1 MTFGTVGAT
10 FGGVTFGTVGTTFGG
25 VTFGTVGATFGTVK
39 VMPATGGITFGTVFT
54 DFAGKPLGASIGGA
68 TVAGMPVFG
77 ISGAPAI
84 AVEVIGGLS
93 GITVSGIVFPSEFG
107 ISGGTL
113 DFIRGGTFAFLS
125 GGTMNVLG
133 GTISG
138 IVNTVSV
145 DVTNTEIDVSVINT
159 STNAI
164 PVQYKTGWTDFGATS
179 LKSHLEGVDG
189 LKVDL
194 GDAVIGGGGAGF
206 TADQY
211 WGVATAGTTKAYLGV
226 TIDGFVRLPSSQIIE
241 SITSAVSVKGAS
253 DSLTS
258 LPVGITL
265 TGTLKD
271 IKAVG
276 ISGACAATAGTA
288 MSVALYGY
296 AGDSGY
302 APIGMTGDALKV
314 AVEGVGI
321 CLGTVNAT
329 ISATEFGISG
339 GTIDYIKGGVLD
351 FISGTMDV
359 LNIAGVTVV
368 SDGTDG
374 YLGVTLGTGLVSIV
388 NPTGTPL
395 EFHYVKNDGSAIDNS
410 NFGIPVFGPTGSG
423 SEDLPPISATFG
435 RVIVMPATG
444 GTTFGVVFTD
454 NFGSLLGLSGTTVV
468 GLPMFG
474 VSGATA
480 VGTTFGAVS
489 LGTTVDDILNGLT
502 LISDGTASWLGVT
515 FTGTFT
521 SSATVDL
528 SEGVRL
534 IGTTGATGGLP
545 IYPVD
550 YVGNTLTAGF
560 SGNTFI
566 GFPVLGI
573 GGATAVGATFG
584 TVKVMPA
591 TGGTTFGVVFTN
603 NFGSLLGLSGATVV
617 GLPMFGVSGA
627 TAVGI
632 TFSTAVVGI
641 PGWSAAG
648 EIDDTV
654 NGLSFGPGG
663 QVIVLHDGSVSIKG
677 DASTT
682 TGVGA
687 IGVTLIG
694 DLSITN
700 DVTIKNPSGQ
710 VLGVSLGTLPA
721 YVRPYTGGTTF
732 GVVFTNS
739 LGTALGLSGTEVVGL
754 PMFGVSGATAVGVTF
769 GPTTTTISF
778 PATGI
783 TIASVTPTIG
793 VTLTA
798 HSFAADEGLPVYGVE
813 GATAVAVSVIG
824 GTVSGIFTTE
834 PGGITV
840 TGVSSGIPIFGV
852 DGATAVGV
860 TMGIVGVTFSGITF
874 AGALGVTFTGVTLD
888 KGGSVRVTN
897 TVTVSGT
904 VNIGNSPTVDL
915 VAGLK
920 ENDLNAATAAN
931 GVIVTQKEGPRF
943 ARGLTLD
950 NLFIGVTTDPISNV
964 VGISGSQV
972 YYLKTTPVCVTTD
985 YTGTDRDGLVE
996 GAPSVPLKQGLW
1008 VQLTK
1013 WDLISHVLVGYTAA
1027 SEFEFERN
1035 AQVLTKSYEMAPV
1048 WAHSLDQFRRFPG
1061 YTGNN
1066 TPAYN
1071 HGEFFG
1077 DAANGAS
1084 FGPITDG
1091 SASATYYPL
1100 AQKQFIGV
1108 VEKPSRIFIPCRDAG
1123 EVYIQ
1128 VKGDYSTHAIG
1139 SGFWDWESG
1148 QWSAT
1153 TLYERGYFASSFAGF
1168 TGSQP
1173 NLNADGSLASAGA
1186 DYGGPNSFGASVW
1199 TPPPPSFNSGTA
1211 IAQILASYQNNPFIR
1226 VWGY

>member
-1 MTFGTVGAT
+1 MTFGTVSAT
-10 FGGVTFGTVGTTFGG
+10 FGTVTVGTVGTTFGG
-25 VTFGTVGATFGTVK
+25 VTFGSVSATFGTVK
-39 VMPATGGITFGTVFT
+39 VMPATVGTTFGTVFT
-54 DFAGKPLGASIGGA
+54 DLAGKPLGISIGGA

-339 GTIDYIKGGVLD
+339 GTIDYIKGGTLD
-351 FISGTMDV
+351 FISGGTMNV

-368 SDGTDG
+368 NDGTYG
-374 YLGVTLGTGLVSIV
+374 YLGVTFGRGIVSVV
-388 NPTGTPL
+388 NPTDTPL
-395 EFHYVKNDGSAIDNS
+395 EFHYVQNDGSAIDNT

-435 RVIVMPATG
+435 TVKVEPASG
-444 GTTFGVVFTD
+444 GTTFGVVFTN
-454 NFGSLLGLSGTTVV
+454 NFGSLLGLSGATVV

-474 VSGATA
+474 VPGATA
-480 VGTTFGAVS
+480 VGTTFGTVS
-489 LGTTVDDILNGLT
+489 LGSTVDTILKGLT

-550 YVGNTLTAGF
+550 YAGNTLTAGF
-560 SGNTFI
+560 SGNSFI

-573 GGATAVGATFG
+573 AGATAVGVTFG
-584 TVKVMPA
+584 TVKVMPS
-591 TGGTTFGVVFTN
+591 TSGTTFGVVFTN

-617 GLPMFGVSGA
+617 GLPMFGVPGA

-632 TFSTAVVGI
+632 TFGTAVVGI

-648 EIDDTV
+648 VLDDTV
-654 NGLSFGPGG
+654 NGLSFGSGG
-663 QVIVLHDGSVSIKG
+663 QVIVLHDGAISIKG

-874 AGALGVTFTGVTLD
+874 AGALGVTFSGVTLAN
-888 KGGSVRVTN
+888 GGAVRVTN
-897 TVTVSGT
+897 TVTVGGSVT
-904 VNIGNSPTVDL
+904 VSSAPAIDL
-915 VAGLK
+915 VSSLK
-920 ENDLNAATAAN
+920 ESNINAATGAN
-931 GVIVTQKEGPRF
+931 GVIVTQKAGPRF

-950 NLFIGVTTDPISNV
+950 ANFIGAAV
-964 VGISGSQV
+964 VPGSLQMGGGNTI
-972 YYLKTTPVCVTTD
+972 YYLKSEPVCVTKD
-985 YTGTDRDGLVE
+985 YAGVDRDGLVE
-996 GAPSVPLKQGLW
+996 GNPSVPLKHGLW

-1013 WDLISHVLVGYTAA
+1013 WDLISHVLVGYTAGGNTYQ
-1027 SEFEFERN
+1027 FERN
-1035 AQVLTKSYEMAPV
+1035 AQVLTREYQVAPI
-1048 WAHSLDQFRRFPG
+1048 WGNAMEQFRQ
-1061 YTGNN
+1061 Y
-1066 TPAYN
+1066 A
-1071 HGEFFG
+1071 
-1077 DAANGAS
+1077 GAS
-1084 FGPITDG
+1084 GNSSVFDDDDFNGTPTD
-1091 SASATYYPL
+1091 PNVPV
-1100 AQKQFIGV
+1100 QKQFVGV
-1108 VEKPSRIFIPCRDAG
+1108 IEKPTRIFVPCRDAG
-1123 EVYIQ
+1123 EVFIK
-1128 VKGDYSTHAIG
+1128 VVGDYSQHTIG
-1139 SGFWDWESG
+1139 AGFWNYEG
-1148 QWSAT
+1148 GVAQWSPT
-1153 TLYERGYFASSFAGF
+1153 TLYERSFYASDYSGIAGYIAQSSGGGSPDLTTDGLQTFSVLSADPSAPPFAG
-1168 TGSQP
+1168 
-1173 NLNADGSLASAGA
+1173 
-1186 DYGGPNSFGASVW
+1186 
-1199 TPPPPSFNSGTA
+1199 TA
-1211 IAQILASYQNNPFIR
+1211 VQKIIDSYQNNPFIR